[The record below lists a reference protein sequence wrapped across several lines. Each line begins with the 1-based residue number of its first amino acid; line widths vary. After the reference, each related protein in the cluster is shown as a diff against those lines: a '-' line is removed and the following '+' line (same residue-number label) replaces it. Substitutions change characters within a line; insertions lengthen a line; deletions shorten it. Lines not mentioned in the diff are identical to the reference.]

1 MKQLMQTLQY
11 VAAAIAI
18 FALMYFSYI
27 VVVGLSAFML
37 PVFFLM
43 AVAVVVFTKHN
54 KGDE

>member
-18 FALMYFSYI
+18 FALMYFTYI

-54 KGDE
+54 KGDA

>member
-1 MKQLMQTLQY
+1 MKQLIQTLQY

-18 FALMYFSYI
+18 FALMYFSYL

>member
-1 MKQLMQTLQY
+1 MKQLIQTLQY
-11 VAAAIAI
+11 VAAAVAI
-18 FALMYFSYI
+18 FMLMYFTYL

-43 AVAVVVFTKHN
+43 AVAVIVFTKHN

>member
-1 MKQLMQTLQY
+1 MKQLIQTLQY
-11 VAAAIAI
+11 VAVAIAI
-18 FALMYFSYI
+18 FMLMYFSYL
-27 VVVGLSAFML
+27 VVVGFSAFML

>member
-18 FALMYFSYI
+18 FALMYFTYI

>member
-1 MKQLMQTLQY
+1 MKQLIQTLQY

-18 FALMYFSYI
+18 FALMYFSYL

-54 KGDE
+54 KGDK

>member
-1 MKQLMQTLQY
+1 MKQLIQTLQY
-11 VAAAIAI
+11 VTAAVAI
-18 FALMYFSYI
+18 FMLMYFTYL

-43 AVAVVVFTKHN
+43 AVAVIVFTKHN

>member
-1 MKQLMQTLQY
+1 MKQLIQTLQY
-11 VAAAIAI
+11 VAAAVAI
-18 FALMYFSYI
+18 FMLMYFTYF

>member
-1 MKQLMQTLQY
+1 MKQLIQTLQY
-11 VAAAIAI
+11 VAAAVAI
-18 FALMYFSYI
+18 FMLMYFTYL

>member
-1 MKQLMQTLQY
+1 MKQLIQTLQY
-11 VAAAIAI
+11 VAVAIAI
-18 FALMYFSYI
+18 FTLMYFSYL
-27 VVVGLSAFML
+27 VVVGFSAFML

>member
-18 FALMYFSYI
+18 FALMYFSYL